1 MKLSY
6 RKFKNKTDNVRFCEM
21 VTINSIN
28 MSYYNYK
35 SGRNTFKEHDL
46 IKGPL
51 YMTKMDLKIGL
62 KSLQILSNFY
72 LIFCGTKVLHFCL
85 DN

>member
-1 MKLSY
+1 MLD
-6 RKFKNKTDNVRFCEM
+6 FVRWSQL
-21 VTINSIN
+21 INSIN

-51 YMTKMDLKIGL
+51 YMTKMEFKNRAKIPPN
-62 KSLQILSNFY
+62 SF
-72 LIFCGTKVLHFCL
+72 
-85 DN
+85 